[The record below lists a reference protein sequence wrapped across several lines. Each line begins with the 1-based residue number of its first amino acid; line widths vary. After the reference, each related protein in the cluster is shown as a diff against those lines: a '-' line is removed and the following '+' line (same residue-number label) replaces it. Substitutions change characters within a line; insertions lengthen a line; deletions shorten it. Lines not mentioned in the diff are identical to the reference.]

1 MGSSITTVPPVFT
14 PPTSGCSVFQ
24 KCLNL
29 HLQPQKKKGGLGVV
43 WEVGHILIRLGKEG
57 MWQAL
62 DFELAGVSGAGSHAL
77 IQRDVEKN
85 VISAHN
91 TQSSNTCSKR
101 YLSMSFPDPSP
112 L

>member
-1 MGSSITTVPPVFT
+1 MLCISEMSEFT
-14 PPTSGCSVFQ
+14 LATS
-24 KCLNL
+24 K
-29 HLQPQKKKGGLGVV
+29 KKKGVGVV

-62 DFELAGVSGAGSHAL
+62 DFELAGVSGSGSHAL

-85 VISAHN
+85 VISVHD

-101 YLSMSFPDPSP
+101 HLSMSFPDPSP